1 MEISLQIQKKKAGEN
16 ALVVANGVDFPFC
29 WIPPGEFMMG
39 SLRTKRQHKVVL
51 TDGFW
56 LLATQV
62 TQKQWFSVTGESPSR
77 FQGENRP
84 VESVSWFDCQEYV
97 KRLNALASQGT
108 RFCLPTEAEW
118 EYACRAGTTGDYG
131 GTGDVDEMGW
141 YNKDWDWESMHTR
154 DVAQKKPNAW
164 GLYDMHGN
172 VDEWCEDRFGRYPKE
187 TVVNP
192 TGSLKAPNR
201 VVRVG
206 GYFSDKTQMRSF
218 DRWASC
224 PNCRSKF
231 FGLRLAMKS
240 F

>member
-1 MEISLQIQKKKAGEN
+1 MEISSQIQKKKAGEN
-16 ALVVANGVDFPFC
+16 ALVVANCVDFPFC

-39 SLRTKRQHKVVL
+39 SPRTKHKVVL

-97 KRLNALASQGT
+97 KRLTALAPQGT
-108 RFCLPTEAEW
+108 RFCLPTAAKW

-131 GTGDVDEMGW
+131 GTGDADEMGW
-141 YNKDWDWESMHTR
+141 YNKDWDWESMRTR

-164 GLYDMHGN
+164 GLYDMRGN
-172 VDEWCEDRFGRYPKE
+172 VDEWR
-187 TVVNP
+187 
-192 TGSLKAPNR
+192 
-201 VVRVG
+201 
-206 GYFSDKTQMRSF
+206 
-218 DRWASC
+218 
-224 PNCRSKF
+224 
-231 FGLRLAMKS
+231 
-240 F
+240 

>member
-1 MEISLQIQKKKAGEN
+1 MEISLRIQKKKAGEN

-29 WIPPGEFMMG
+29 WIPPGEFTMG
-39 SLRTKRQHKVVL
+39 SPRTKHKVVL

-62 TQKQWFSVTGESPSR
+62 TQKQWFSVTGESPSH

-84 VESVSWFDCQEYV
+84 VESVSWFDCQEYA
-97 KRLNALASQGT
+97 KRLTALAPQGT

-172 VDEWCEDRFGRYPKE
+172 VAEWCEDRFGRYPKE

-201 VVRVG
+201 VVRGG
-206 GYFSDKTQMRSF
+206 GYFSDKTQIRSF
-218 DRWASC
+218 DRWASS
-224 PNCRSKF
+224 PNCLSKF

>member
-1 MEISLQIQKKKAGEN
+1 MEINLQIQKKKAGEN
-16 ALVVANGVDFPFC
+16 ALVVVNGVDFPFC
-29 WIPPGEFMMG
+29 WIPPGEFTMG
-39 SLRTKRQHKVVL
+39 SPRTKHKVVL

-62 TQKQWFSVTGESPSR
+62 TQKQWFSVTGESPSH

-97 KRLNALASQGT
+97 KRLTALAPQGT

-201 VVRVG
+201 TTRG
-206 GYFSDKTQMRSF
+206 GSFICGENNLRSF
-218 DRWASC
+218 ARSC
-224 PNCRSKF
+224 APPDFRAEIV
-231 FGLRLAMKS
+231 GLRLAMKS

>member
-29 WIPPGEFMMG
+29 WIPPGEFTMG
-39 SLRTKRQHKVVL
+39 SPRTKHKVVL

-84 VESVSWFDCQEYV
+84 VESVSWFDCQEYA
-97 KRLNALASQGT
+97 KRLTALAPQGT

-118 EYACRAGTTGDYG
+118 KYACRAGTTGDYG
-131 GTGDVDEMGW
+131 GTGDADEMGW

-172 VDEWCEDRFGRYPKE
+172 VDEWR
-187 TVVNP
+187 
-192 TGSLKAPNR
+192 
-201 VVRVG
+201 
-206 GYFSDKTQMRSF
+206 
-218 DRWASC
+218 
-224 PNCRSKF
+224 
-231 FGLRLAMKS
+231 
-240 F
+240 

>member
-1 MEISLQIQKKKAGEN
+1 MEISLQIQKKIAGEN
-16 ALVVANGVDFPFC
+16 ALVVANGVAFPFC
-29 WIPPGEFMMG
+29 WIPPGEFTMG
-39 SLRTKRQHKVVL
+39 SPRTKHKVVL

-84 VESVSWFDCQEYV
+84 VESVSWFDCQEYI
-97 KRLNALASQGT
+97 KRLNALAPQGT

-131 GTGDVDEMGW
+131 GTGDADEMGW

-172 VDEWCEDRFGRYPKE
+172 VDEWR
-187 TVVNP
+187 
-192 TGSLKAPNR
+192 
-201 VVRVG
+201 
-206 GYFSDKTQMRSF
+206 
-218 DRWASC
+218 
-224 PNCRSKF
+224 
-231 FGLRLAMKS
+231 
-240 F
+240 